1 MRNRIARSLA
11 WVLALALLAYLFH
24 RSSPAEVARA
34 VKQAA
39 PWTVPVLAGL
49 VVVVYLADSLA
60 MWRIFGW
67 FVARL
72 SFREVLVVRGATY
85 LLAIIN
91 YTVGQATIVY
101 FVNRS
106 RGVPV
111 TRGAAAVL
119 LVMGTNVLLLLFF
132 TTAGLAIAP
141 EVPRLLPTV
150 VGIAWAGLAVYI
162 VAVALRPRWLT
173 DRPIFDVLLGAGVG
187 GHLKAVAVRVPH
199 LLSLILYTYVSMRAF
214 GIRVPVQH
222 AFACLPVVFF
232 ISVLPISPAGLGT
245 MQMAM
250 TLFFARYASVATI
263 LASSLTSQA
272 VAVGVQSLLGLACLR
287 NQMARGL
294 PVRSPP

>member
-250 TLFFARYASVATI
+250 TLFFARYASGATI

>member
-39 PWTVPVLAGL
+39 PWTVPVLAVL

-111 TRGAAAVL
+111 SRGAAAVL

-132 TTAGLAIAP
+132 TTAGLAVAA

-150 VGIAWAGLAVYI
+150 VAIAWAGLAVYI

-222 AFACLPVVFF
+222 AVACLPVVFF

-250 TLFFARYASVATI
+250 ILFFARYASGATI

-272 VAVGVQSLLGLACLR
+272 VAVGVQSLVGLACLR
-287 NQMARGL
+287 SQMARGL
-294 PVRSPP
+294 PAPSPP